1 MKPAP
6 MWHFK
11 VAYYNG
17 RVGSLRLVFN
27 DIICWLCI
35 SNCLRVACWSK
46 LTTSMDESERMAYSK
61 AFVPSL
67 SSNGNDQG
75 HAEINVETTLIHGGS
90 WGVSGESPKN
100 NPPVW
105 SHAR

>member
-1 MKPAP
+1 MS
-6 MWHFK
+6 K

-17 RVGSLRLVFN
+17 GVSCSRFVFN
-27 DIICWLCI
+27 DITCWLCF
-35 SNCLRVACWSK
+35 SHCLRVACWSN
-46 LTTSMDESERMAYSK
+46 LTTSMDESERMAYST

-67 SSNGNDQG
+67 SSSGADHG

-100 NPPVW
+100 NLHVL

>member
-11 VAYYNG
+11 VAYYIG

-100 NPPVW
+100 NLHVW